1 MNRGGLLFGDP
12 GGELLRKNGGSGSAL
27 RGSLVVLLIFLG
39 TRLVVWAATYQGAL
53 IQLRIVCGLEPPMV
67 LRIHNLL
74 KMPADEAA
82 PIREAERHYLANFAP
97 LLQWDG
103 QHYLDIINRGYRYS
117 PGAPHSY
124 PGMNERTIAFFPLY
138 PLVCSQL
145 AQLLGPPAA
154 MIAVSNGSALL
165 AVLLLYLWLRRRV
178 DEGTARLTIA
188 CLSCWPTAC
197 FYSYGYAEALTLLAI
212 VTTLLLMDR
221 GDFGA
226 ASLACGLATA
236 ARPTALPLAV
246 VFALS
251 YWLRSRLPIGRR
263 MAALAGLGLI
273 AVSGLLAYAAFLTWH
288 YGTPLVYLQNFKEGW
303 IPDKHRSDWFQYLTL
318 ARVWDQFKYFGRTIR
333 GLPAG
338 LFPGGLLNL
347 GSPQMW
353 NMPCNFAIL
362 LLSLIGMRFAPP
374 TFRPYL
380 WLGPL
385 IFLQAYLAS
394 GGTSFG
400 VEPIARY
407 MAVAVP
413 AFVVLAAW
421 MRRWPAAGQAALM
434 TALMLLQTAW
444 ALAFGA
450 GEWAG

>member
-197 FYSYGYAEALTLLAI
+197 FYSYGYAKPS
-212 VTTLLLMDR
+212 R
-221 GDFGA
+221 
-226 ASLACGLATA
+226 C
-236 ARPTALPLAV
+236 
-246 VFALS
+246 
-251 YWLRSRLPIGRR
+251 WRS
-263 MAALAGLGLI
+263 
-273 AVSGLLAYAAFLTWH
+273 
-288 YGTPLVYLQNFKEGW
+288 
-303 IPDKHRSDWFQYLTL
+303 
-318 ARVWDQFKYFGRTIR
+318 
-333 GLPAG
+333 
-338 LFPGGLLNL
+338 
-347 GSPQMW
+347 
-353 NMPCNFAIL
+353 
-362 LLSLIGMRFAPP
+362 
-374 TFRPYL
+374 
-380 WLGPL
+380 
-385 IFLQAYLAS
+385 
-394 GGTSFG
+394 
-400 VEPIARY
+400 
-407 MAVAVP
+407 
-413 AFVVLAAW
+413 
-421 MRRWPAAGQAALM
+421 
-434 TALMLLQTAW
+434 
-444 ALAFGA
+444 
-450 GEWAG
+450 